1 MLAPC
6 VDIGTG
12 GQQCGDCGGIG
23 DTVKRGPTHAA
34 ARVDVRSRLQ
44 QQGQDRGPS
53 KGCRNVQRGLVQ
65 LVARVGVGARFE
77 QEGRGGRIRTCGRTM
92 QERLAA
98 AAQGVDVVA
107 AGQAIAHRFDGGR
120 HLEPRLVPVLARGG
134 MSDFAEVVLRKGIRP
149 EIQQLPDNRGVP
161 LPPTESPRGVQ
172 GCVAAVV
179 PHVHLRPRG
188 HQRNDHGFLAS
199 FCRFVQRGPSC
210 RCPRVDI
217 RPGFDQERNGGGIVA
232 VFGRRVQRDPA
243 IPVPC
248 IRIRPGSQQGG
259 NEGRGADRRCVRNC
273 SVRPWRGV
281 LSGGSREGGAQRLR
295 VRLQRL
301 ASGRSQISLVG
312 LPYCLAVS

>member
-1 MLAPC
+1 MAPC

-44 QQGQDRGPS
+44 QQVQDRGPS
-53 KGCRNVQRGLVQ
+53 NVQRGLVQ

-77 QEGRGGRIRTCGRTM
+77 QEGHGGRIRACGRTM

-149 EIQQLPDNRGVP
+149 EIQQCSGHLGV
-161 LPPTESPRGVQ
+161 GV
-172 GCVAAVV
+172 
-179 PHVHLRPRG
+179 
-188 HQRNDHGFLAS
+188 
-199 FCRFVQRGPSC
+199 
-210 RCPRVDI
+210 
-217 RPGFDQERNGGGIVA
+217 
-232 VFGRRVQRDPA
+232 GR
-243 IPVPC
+243 
-248 IRIRPGSQQGG
+248 GSQI
-259 NEGRGADRRCVRNC
+259 A
-273 SVRPWRGV
+273 
-281 LSGGSREGGAQRLR
+281 A
-295 VRLQRL
+295 
-301 ASGRSQISLVG
+301 
-312 LPYCLAVS
+312 